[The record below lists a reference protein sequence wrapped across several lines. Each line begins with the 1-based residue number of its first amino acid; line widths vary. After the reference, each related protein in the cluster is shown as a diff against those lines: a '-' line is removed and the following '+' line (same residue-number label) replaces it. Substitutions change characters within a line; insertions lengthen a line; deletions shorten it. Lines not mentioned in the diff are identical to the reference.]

1 MLRMLGAT
9 ARGIH
14 WVSERR
20 SNDADAAFFAK
31 NEGATGIDPVVVDVV
46 AMRRLQGG
54 LLKHLAQYKREKYA
68 LELVPGAGIPAPC
81 DEPRSSLIGATVNY
95 PRPRG

>member
-1 MLRMLGAT
+1 MQGA
-9 ARGIH
+9 R
-14 WVSERR
+14 VRR
-20 SNDADAAFFAK
+20 VVLPRKRPSNAADVAFSADCK
-31 NEGATGIDPVVVDVV
+31 GATGIDPGVVRVV

-68 LELVPGAGIPAPC
+68 LELVPGAGVPAPC

-95 PRPRG
+95 PRPRGWT